1 MAPRRTRVEC
11 EHPRLAEFVLPF
23 RGLQVYRQLKGSG
36 LQELVRVY
44 PRWISRGER
53 VGLVLLIFTVLISN
67 PDFSPP
73 REHGNRLCL
82 SSQLRRVLRL
92 IHCLNPA
99 YKRLEV
105 AEAFSKAHSPGGV
118 RW

>member
-1 MAPRRTRVEC
+1 VEC

-36 LQELVRVY
+36 LQELVHVY

-99 YKRLEV
+99 YKRWRSLRLSQRLIPQ
-105 AEAFSKAHSPGGV
+105 AASGGEKSGLK
-118 RW
+118 